1 MKAIPMP
8 IHELCD
14 RLTIVTLKLDR
25 LPESEIDKNELRKQL
40 AYYMEGIDK
49 ENSELM
55 NLIWLLK
62 SYNEQIWDLEYDL
75 RKGLD
80 EELGLEEI
88 GRRAI
93 EIRNINRFRVSV
105 KNKISE
111 LMGQHEF
118 RDCKMNHLSE

>member
-105 KNKISE
+105 KNEISE

>member
-25 LPESEIDKNELRKQL
+25 LPESEIDKNELRKQH

-55 NLIWLLK
+55 HLLALLK
-62 SYNEQIWDLEYDL
+62 TYNGMIWDLEYDL

-93 EIRNINRFRVSV
+93 EIRNINRFRVDV

-111 LMGQHEF
+111 LMNQHEF
-118 RDCKMNHLSE
+118 KDCKMNHLSE